1 MVDMGEPKQLLKA
14 WGKID
19 MPKEKLK
26 FILLHLLRSQVK
38 LDDAPASAQSHFD
51 LAIVELDKLIE
62 DYQDSDPECNQV
74 LTEAKEHITMYHQG
88 T

>member
-74 LTEAKEHITMYHQG
+74 LT
-88 T
+88 